1 MEPEATAQPAAK
13 VPLVLDLD
21 GTLLRTDLLHETF
34 WAALGHDTA
43 ATLRVSIAHIGSP
56 SRLKHE
62 LAAIATPC
70 IDLLP
75 LEERLLERVHAA
87 LGEGRPVHLV
97 SGSAQG
103 LVDAVAARLGLPG
116 PHFGSDRE
124 TNLTGDAKAGFLAQ
138 RFGTGRYDYAGNSDT
153 DMKAWEGAREIIA
166 VAPSQRLRHR
176 LEDAGK
182 PINIIRQDWKFRVFL
197 QELRPSHWAKNA
209 LLFVP
214 LLVAHDLDPGGL
226 AQVALAAL
234 AFSLGASAIYIL
246 NDLLD
251 LESDRRHPEKRNRP
265 IASGLLP
272 IQTAT
277 GASAVLVLLALI
289 IALGVSPAVGAL
301 TLLYMTGSL
310 TYSLMLKKRRWLDV
324 LALALF
330 FMLRVFTG
338 AVAAG
343 VPIPPI
349 LLALGFTVF
358 LALACAKRLTALSRL
373 GAKGPLPGRGYSP
386 ADLMNLER
394 IAYGSIAMAALLFLF
409 YASGPRAAELYAN
422 PVLLAFAVIPLV
434 IWLLRIVRLG
444 IEGREDYDTV
454 AFVLHDRA
462 GWAILL
468 AGLILIVLAI

>member
-1 MEPEATAQPAAK
+1 
-13 VPLVLDLD
+13 
-21 GTLLRTDLLHETF
+21 
-34 WAALGHDTA
+34 
-43 ATLRVSIAHIGSP
+43 
-56 SRLKHE
+56 
-62 LAAIATPC
+62 
-70 IDLLP
+70 
-75 LEERLLERVHAA
+75 
-87 LGEGRPVHLV
+87 
-97 SGSAQG
+97 
-103 LVDAVAARLGLPG
+103 
-116 PHFGSDRE
+116 
-124 TNLTGDAKAGFLAQ
+124 
-138 RFGTGRYDYAGNSDT
+138 
-153 DMKAWEGAREIIA
+153 
-166 VAPSQRLRHR
+166 
-176 LEDAGK
+176 
-182 PINIIRQDWKFRVFL
+182 
-197 QELRPSHWAKNA
+197 
-209 LLFVP
+209 
-214 LLVAHDLDPGGL
+214 VAHDLDPGGL